1 MPKCASSGAL
11 LRAEARLEFGSI
23 GKPIL
28 DRMART
34 GFPCFRMN
42 RVFAAKAAVAAAALE
57 AVAAARAWAAAG
69 LPALASA
76 VA

>member
-1 MPKCASSGAL
+1 MPKCVSFGTL
-11 LRAEARLEFGSI
+11 LRAEAPLEFGSI
-23 GKPIL
+23 GKPVL

-34 GFPCFRMN
+34 GFSGFRMN
-42 RVFAAKAAVAAAALE
+42 RVFAANAAVAVAALE
-57 AVAAARAWAAAG
+57 AAAAARAWAAAG